1 MLAEDAAVTTRSIHA
16 LPAALLLALSVPALA
31 QPTPSPR
38 ECALRD
44 DAPPETTAAF
54 AAILAKIKARF
65 PDAHIL
71 KIERTALD
79 LEGRRLAY
87 EVKLLPQDGRIA
99 WLRFDA
105 RTLEPLQGAAPER
118 DCAPS

>member
-1 MLAEDAAVTTRSIHA
+1 MPPIRPSLAV
-16 LPAALLLALSVPALA
+16 LLLALPVPAPA
-31 QPTPSPR
+31 QPTATPSPR
-38 ECALRD
+38 ECALRE
-44 DAPPETTAAF
+44 DAPLEAAAAF
-54 AAILAKIKARF
+54 ATILAKIKARF

-87 EVKLLPQDGRIA
+87 EIKVLPQDGRIV

-105 RTLEPLQGAAPER
+105 RTLEQLQGDAAGRPER